1 MFGRSR
7 GNPDEQITVA
17 ATAATPKRKRT
28 RTGRAAAAPERKA
41 PRGLSLMGDGWA
53 RPAGGR
59 TMRRLSLP
67 PHRESTSLVQALYPW
82 QADAGVGALGPLVG
96 QNLLGGGS
104 FCFDPWEWYD
114 AGLITNPNWITFGE
128 IGSRKST
135 EVKTRIARSYEF
147 GRGTFATDVKS
158 EYNDLASFLGHEPI
172 FIGPGRTDRLNPFDM
187 GPGGNENP
195 SEAQARQLNMLQALA
210 AGVLRRD
217 LTEAERTLCRIAVAE
232 LTGGFLERV
241 KTTDGTETV
250 AARAGDRPRVPVLPE
265 VVEAMQ
271 HPSERSLSELPLDHG
286 EFRARTADLIM
297 AFQRL
302 VDGDLAGMFDGETT
316 VDVDPRTKFLVVNL
330 SSVLAERRDALP
342 LVRICASAWLQ
353 SAMTSHRMPRYHISD
368 EAWADMNAGTL
379 RWYQSM
385 FKLARQYELSNGLV
399 FHKPGDLLTA
409 GGAGSEV
416 DRVASSLI
424 ADAGVVIF
432 YRQKPQQLS
441 LCREMFGVTDAEA
454 EWLTR
459 LHPGQAL
466 WQMGADRSFLV
477 QHVRSSVEAN
487 FTNTDPRSL
496 TDDADDA
503 DQHDGVDLDKGD
515 GEPADAEGLDDA
527 AAYETPGAWAAA
539 AAVPAPAPAPSA
551 GAGADSD
558 GVYA

>member
-1 MFGRSR
+1 MFKRRR
-7 GNPDEQITVA
+7 GNPEDQITVA
-17 ATAATPKRKRT
+17 ATAAVPKRKRT
-28 RTGRAAAAPERKA
+28 RTGRTAAAPERKA

-67 PHRESTSLVQALYPW
+67 PHRESTHLVQALYPW

-114 AGLITNPNWITFGE
+114 NHLITNPNWIMFGE

-147 GRGTFATDVKS
+147 GRGTFATDVKN

-172 FIGPGRTDRLNPFDM
+172 FVGPGRADRLNPFDM
-187 GPGGNENP
+187 GPGGDENP
-195 SEAQARQLNMLQALA
+195 TEAQARQLNMLQALA

-241 KTTDGTETV
+241 KTAGGTETV
-250 AARAGDRPRVPVLPE
+250 AARAADRPRVPILPE

-271 HPSERSLSELPLDHG
+271 APRDGSLSELPLDRG

-330 SSVLAERRDALP
+330 SAVLAERRDALP

-353 SAMTSHRMPRYHISD
+353 SAMTSYRMPRYHISD
-368 EAWADMNAGTL
+368 EAWADMTTGTL

-399 FHKPGDLLTA
+399 LHKPGDLLTA
-409 GGAGSEV
+409 GGAGSEA

-424 ADAGVVIF
+424 ADAGVVMF
-432 YRQKPQQLS
+432 YRQKAQQIP

-459 LHPGQAL
+459 LQPGQAL

-477 QHVRSSVEAN
+477 QHVRSSIEKT
-487 FTNTDPRSL
+487 FTVTDPRSIAAIG
-496 TDDADDA
+496 TEGEGGE
-503 DQHDGVDLDKGD
+503 QPDGDG
-515 GEPADAEGLDDA
+515 GEPAAADGQGNA
-527 AAYETPGAWAAA
+527 AAYETPGAVGGRWHRH
-539 AAVPAPAPAPSA
+539 
-551 GAGADSD
+551 
-558 GVYA
+558 